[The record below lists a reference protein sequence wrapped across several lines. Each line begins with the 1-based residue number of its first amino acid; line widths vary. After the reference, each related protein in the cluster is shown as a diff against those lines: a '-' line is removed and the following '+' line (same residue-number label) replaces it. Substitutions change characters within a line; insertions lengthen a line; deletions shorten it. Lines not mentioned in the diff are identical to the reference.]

1 MSRQARVG
9 LVVIGGLVLF
19 LLVLFAVA
27 NRSFLFSDTFFIKSR
42 YSSVA
47 GLSAGAQVQFQGVN
61 VGRVESVRL
70 PERPGEKIVV
80 TMAIKESAQHLIT
93 TETQA
98 QIKTDG
104 LVGNQIVVL
113 VNPPYARTAA
123 NIEAGDFI
131 TGIEPFDVFEITDK
145 MLSTV
150 AQFDSAA
157 STFQQMMVDVR
168 RGEGTIGKLVY
179 DDALYNE
186 FVATTNS
193 TRRTMNNLADNAQAL
208 VTLAQ
213 DATEGVGSILNKV
226 DQGDGTLAMMLN
238 DPGVYN
244 SLLATAD
251 TLQGISQ
258 DLRGITSSAE
268 NAANWGALG
277 AFRFAELMEAA
288 KSNWLFKRYF
298 EERGYVEKAD
308 FEKREEAIA
317 QSFRDIQRQRREL
330 LEWQQ
335 RLEAREEA
343 LESGETAPADTVA
356 AVPEIMP
363 ADTSSAQLG
372 ASASNSSN
380 Q

>member
-19 LLVLFAVA
+19 MLVLFAVA
-27 NRSFLFSDTFFIKSR
+27 NRSFLFSDTFFIKAR

-47 GLSAGAQVQFQGVN
+47 GLNSGAQVQFQGVN

-70 PERPGEKIVV
+70 PEQPGQKIVV
-80 TMAIKESAQHLIT
+80 TMAIRESAQHLIT
-93 TETQA
+93 TNTQA

-113 VNPPYARTAA
+113 VNPPIVQAA
-123 NIEAGDFI
+123 ETVEPGDFI
-131 TGIEPFDVFEITDK
+131 LGVEPFDVYEITDK

-157 STFQQMMVDVR
+157 STFQEMMVDVR
-168 RGEGTIGKLVY
+168 RGEGTLGKLVY

-193 TRRTMNNLADNAQAL
+193 TRRTMNNLAANAEAL
-208 VTLAQ
+208 VELAQ
-213 DATEGVGSILNKV
+213 DATAGVGNILNKV
-226 DQGDGTLAMMLN
+226 DEGDGTLAMMLN
-238 DPGVYN
+238 DPAVYN
-244 SLLATAD
+244 TLLATAD
-251 TLQGISQ
+251 TLAGISE
-258 DLRGITSSAE
+258 DLRSITYSAE

-298 EERGYVEKAD
+298 EERGYMEKAD
-308 FEKREEAIA
+308 FEQREEAIA
-317 QSFRDIQRQRREL
+317 QSFREIQRQRREL
-330 LEWQQ
+330 LEWQE
-335 RLEAREEA
+335 RLERREEN
-343 LESGETAPADTVA
+343 LETAPSDTLASRPTGADTTA
-356 AVPEIMP
+356 AP
-363 ADTSSAQLG
+363 LG
-372 ASASNSSN
+372 ASAARGSS
-380 Q
+380 QQ